1 MYPILF
7 QFQGV
12 IVTTF
17 GLFLTLSFLAF
28 VVALMKTT
36 LLRQVRIGFFSRHVL
51 VLFLATILGAKGLF
65 WIHKIIIWVLQP
77 GDYYNDIASNIDYG
91 RYLTV
96 LKQFINVE
104 EFYVIGG
111 ILAFA
116 GLFLWYAK
124 REKEQVLEWLD
135 ALMPPFAL
143 ALAVGFIGSLLGGYY
158 VGSEIYGFP
167 GISYAA
173 VDFRY
178 SYAAQIASS
187 VLVHPIA
194 LYASIAC
201 FLIAFISYT
210 MLKKVRTSGVVGIVT
225 MILLSLQNIL
235 IELFRNPVD
244 NTIFVGPFTIN
255 QYVSVLCVGVAI
267 YLFMKKLPRV
277 HG

>member
-1 MYPILF
+1 MYPILL
-7 QFQGV
+7 QFQGF

-36 LLRQVRIGFFSRHVL
+36 LLRKVSIGFFSRHVL
-51 VLFLATILGAKGLF
+51 VLFLATILGAKGLY
-65 WIHKIIIWVLQP
+65 WVHKIIIWILQP
-77 GDYYNDIASNIDYG
+77 GDYYNDISSNLDYG

-111 ILAFA
+111 VLAF
-116 GLFLWYAK
+116 GLLFFFYAK
-124 REKEQVLEWLD
+124 REKEHVLEWLD
-135 ALMPPFAL
+135 ALLPPFAL

-194 LYASIAC
+194 LYASITC

-210 MLKKVRTSGVVGIVT
+210 MLKKVTTSGVVGIVT
-225 MILLSLQNIL
+225 LILICLQNII
-235 IELFRNPVD
+235 IEFFRNPVD
-244 NTIFVGPFTIN
+244 NTIFLGPLTIN
-255 QYVSVLCVGVAI
+255 QIVSMLGILVAI
-267 YLFMKKLPRV
+267 YIFMKKLPRV